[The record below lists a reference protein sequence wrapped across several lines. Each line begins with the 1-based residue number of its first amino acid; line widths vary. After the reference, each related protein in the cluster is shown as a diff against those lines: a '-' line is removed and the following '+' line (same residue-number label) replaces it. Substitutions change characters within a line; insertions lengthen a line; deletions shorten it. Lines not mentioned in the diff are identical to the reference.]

1 MPRSLREEGNMGR
14 KQNLHVEAES
24 SSLPAWLTV
33 ISILLCS
40 KLWRMKLVLAALWTN
55 LSSCN

>member
-14 KQNLHVEAES
+14 KQNLHVETES

-40 KLWRMKLVLAALWTN
+40 KLGRIKLVLAAL
-55 LSSCN
+55 